1 MGFVICFD
9 EKKFINLS
17 QIKNTMIIEVIT
29 ANPVLTVK
37 KLKKFKNEY
46 VSE

>member
-1 MGFVICFD
+1 MGFVIFFV

-17 QIKNTMIIEVIT
+17 PIKKTTTIDVIT

-37 KLKKFKNEY
+37 KLKKKFKKE
-46 VSE
+46 